1 MDTDYG
7 SLIHGKVQSVK
18 LTLEIKGATRL
29 YTKVIYM
36 SATTIGKNTIIITI
50 INLFS
55 IINLDFLTSKQIST
69 YRKLK
74 LLAFL
79 TSEMQE
85 RLQQTKVYY
94 AFCYFALKEMTQK
107 PKKRVATKTH
117 FFSVYVITTTCSD
130 ECFFIVYDNWNFS

>member
-29 YTKVIYM
+29 YTKVIYV
-36 SATTIGKNTIIITI
+36 SATKIGKNTTNILKL
-50 INLFS
+50 LFF

-74 LLAFL
+74 LVVFL
-79 TSEMQE
+79 TTEMQE

-117 FFSVYVITTTCSD
+117 FFSVYVIATTCSD

>member
-1 MDTDYG
+1 MDTYYG

-29 YTKVIYM
+29 YTKVIYV
-36 SATTIGKNTIIITI
+36 SATKIGKNTTNILKL
-50 INLFS
+50 LFF

-117 FFSVYVITTTCSD
+117 FFSVYVIATTCSD